1 MRYLASLI
9 LVALLT
15 ASWTAAAAED
25 RCGDTPPADFKTLEG
40 TPFEK
45 VRINADEI
53 DFPGRNVV
61 VLKGYAQLFRGGHRV
76 SSDELVFY
84 KAKNM
89 AEARGSV
96 TLQTRAGD
104 VVKTDV
110 LAYDIATGM
119 AVSGPAEFSI
129 ANRRSKILGRGE
141 STVNAYGTAARVSF
155 ESADIML
162 LDNAD
167 VISCLDGAK
176 DITFQAESLRVD
188 LTQGVSTGIRVEGS
202 GTGVEGPGTG
212 IKGTGTRVK
221 VRIENP
227 GKHKKLDELQKLID

>member
-1 MRYLASLI
+1 MRYLVI
-9 LVALLT
+9 LALMALLT
-15 ASWTAAAAED
+15 ASWTAAGAED
-25 RCGDTPPADFKTLEG
+25 RCGETPPSDFKSQEG

-61 VLKGYAQLFRGGHRV
+61 ILRGYTQLFRGGHRV
-76 SSDELVFY
+76 NSDELVYY
-84 KAKNM
+84 KSKNM

-96 TLQTRAGD
+96 TLQTQGGD

-129 ANRRSKILGRGE
+129 ADRASKILGRGD

-155 ESADIML
+155 ESADIMVL
-162 LDNAD
+162 EVAD
-167 VISCLDGAK
+167 VTSCLDGVK
-176 DITFQAESLRVD
+176 DITFHADNLRLD
-188 LTQGVSTGIRVEGS
+188 LNQGVRTGIRIEGS
-202 GTGVEGPGTG
+202 GTGAAGNGTDV
-212 IKGTGTRVK
+212 KGYGNRVK

-227 GKHKKLDELQKLID
+227 GKHKKLDELQKMID